1 MFLGAAPYMCVLS
14 GEMYILKFASSSLM
28 LETWKITRFVCE
40 QNYENNALDLFSFA
54 YIYERIYTDY
64 SWLLFFRIII
74 DPS

>member
-1 MFLGAAPYMCVLS
+1 MFLEAAPYTCVLW
-14 GEMYILKFASSSLM
+14 GEMCILKFASSSLM
-28 LETWKITRFVCE
+28 LQTWKITKFVCE

-54 YIYERIYTDY
+54 YICERIYTDY